1 VSVHL
6 YKTADGT
13 RYWVRWRE
21 NKRLRGRSFV
31 SKREAN
37 DFDIEVK
44 ARKLRG
50 EAIPR
55 SGRDTLAATYD
66 EWKTLRAPLLSKN
79 TLDTYEAVWTAHVK
93 GRHDHHLL
101 AEWVSNPQLFEELT
115 ADMRERGVGNASQR
129 KVLVVM
135 SSVFAAAV
143 QWNKIGVNPV
153 LAVPKPPGTRTRIP
167 HPFPPIVIERIRLKM
182 LRRKTKDPTGARRVA
197 DACLVVLMSYA
208 GLRPGEA
215 LALTWGDI
223 GQRTLAID
231 KAVSVGEEAPTKTGG
246 ARSAPLMEQL
256 ADDLLEL
263 RRARDWPEDDQLVFP
278 NRDGG
283 HWSRSQ
289 YNNWRNRVWKPVMD
303 KLASGKPPQP
313 RLAKAVPYDCRGSF
327 VSLHLRSGAS
337 PIEVAKWAGH
347 SPQVMYGHY
356 ANVIDELVGQP
367 VIPVDEQ
374 ITRAREVVAELEA
387 RWLDKIMAILCEHP
401 VFAPAALAMNT
412 EDVPAPVAA
421 ALRRFYARKKAA
433 SKQEAA

>member
-1 VSVHL
+1 VSVHP

-13 RYWVRWRE
+13 RYQVRWRE
-21 NKRLRGRSFV
+21 GKRVRTRSMA
-31 SKREAN
+31 SKKEAN
-37 DFDIEVK
+37 AFDVEVK
-44 ARKLRG
+44 ARKHRG
-50 EAIPR
+50 EAMPR
-55 SGRDTLAATYD
+55 PGRETLATAYD
-66 EWKTLRAPLLSKN
+66 EWRTLRAPLLSKN
-79 TLDTYEAVWTAHVK
+79 TQDTYEAVWTAHVK
-93 GRHDHHLL
+93 NRHDGHTL
-101 AEWVSNPQLFEELT
+101 AEWVSNPQLFETLT
-115 ADMRERGVGNASQR
+115 ADMRERKVGNASQR

-143 QWNKIGVNPV
+143 QWNKVGVNPV

-167 HPFPPIVIERIRLKM
+167 HPFPPIVIERLRLQM
-182 LRRKTKDPTGARRVA
+182 LRRKTKDASGARRQA

-215 LALTWGDI
+215 LALTWADV

-231 KAVSVGEEAPTKTGG
+231 KAVSLGEEAPTKTGG

-263 RRARDWPEDDQLVFP
+263 RRARGWPEDDQLVFP
-278 NRDGG
+278 NGDGG

-289 YNNWRNRVWKPVMD
+289 YNNWRNRVWKPVME

-356 ANVIDELVGQP
+356 ANVIEELVGQP
-367 VIPVDEQ
+367 VIPVGEQ

-387 RWLDKIMAILCEHP
+387 QELDKIMAILCEHP
-401 VFAPAALAMNT
+401 MSAPAAVALSTVSAT
-412 EDVPAPVAA
+412 AAA
-421 ALRRFYARKKAA
+421 ALRRFYA
-433 SKQEAA
+433 KQEQPEAA

>member
-1 VSVHL
+1 VSVHP
-6 YKTADGT
+6 YNTADGT
-13 RYWVRWRE
+13 RYQVRWRE
-21 NKRLRGRSFV
+21 GKRVRTRTLS
-31 SKREAN
+31 SKKEAN
-37 DFDIEVK
+37 AFDVEVK
-44 ARKLRG
+44 ARKHRG
-50 EAIPR
+50 EAMPR
-55 SGRDTLAATYD
+55 PGRETLATAYD
-66 EWKTLRAPLLSKN
+66 EWRTLRAPLLSKN
-79 TLDTYEAVWTAHVK
+79 TQDTYEAVWTAHVK
-93 GRHDHHLL
+93 DRHDGHTL
-101 AEWVSNPQLFEELT
+101 AEWVSNPQLFEALT
-115 ADMRERGVGNASQR
+115 ADMRARKVGNASQR

-143 QWNKIGVNPV
+143 QWNKVGVNPV

-167 HPFPPIVIERIRLKM
+167 HPFPPIVIERIRLQM
-182 LRRKTKDPTGARRVA
+182 LRRKTKDASGARRLA

-208 GLRPGEA
+208 GLRPGEG
-215 LALTWGDI
+215 LALTWADV

-231 KAVSVGEEAPTKTGG
+231 KAVSLGEEAPTKTGG

-263 RRARDWPEDDQLVFP
+263 RRARGWPEDDQLIFP

-303 KLASGKPPQP
+303 KLASGEPPQP

-337 PIEVAKWAGH
+337 PIEVARWAGH

-367 VIPVDEQ
+367 VIPVGEQ

-387 RWLDKIMAILCEHP
+387 QELDKIMAILCEHP
-401 VFAPAALAMNT
+401 TAGSPAIAATLSAVSAPA
-412 EDVPAPVAA
+412 AA
-421 ALRRFYARKKAA
+421 ALRRFYA
-433 SKQEAA
+433 KQEQPEAA